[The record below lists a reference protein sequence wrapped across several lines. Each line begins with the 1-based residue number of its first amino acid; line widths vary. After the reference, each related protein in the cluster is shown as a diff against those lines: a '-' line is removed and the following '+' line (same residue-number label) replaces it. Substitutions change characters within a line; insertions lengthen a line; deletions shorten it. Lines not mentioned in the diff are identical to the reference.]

1 MAPLNQ
7 EDMPDKNFKY
17 VYGPVP
23 SRRLGQSLG
32 INPIP
37 YKTCNYGC
45 VYCQLGRTLHFTND
59 RQQFFD
65 PLDMWSEIQQALN
78 LHRTNV
84 DFMTFVGEGEPL
96 LCSCIGWLIERIK
109 THTDLPVAVITNGG
123 LLQEEPMRNEL
134 FQADVVMPSL
144 DAGDEK
150 TFRVINRP
158 HPEIHFSAVLE
169 GYQEFRRAFHGQ
181 IWVEVML
188 VKDLNDSEEQLK
200 KIRNALRTFQPDRV
214 YINVP
219 IRPPAEKWVKIPDD
233 EALVRAHAILGNA
246 VSIAHPEEGVF
257 DISGFDS
264 PFDAIQAII
273 RRHPMREEQIIETL
287 KDIPEAQVRQ
297 TLWELERSGKIKRI
311 TYEGKRFFVI
321 PESWFKR

>member
-1 MAPLNQ
+1 
-7 EDMPDKNFKY
+7 MPDKNFKY